1 MALSAKA
8 KNGSRIVLD
17 NLDVADGKAKVL
29 AGQLEKLGLNKA
41 LFIDGDAVNVS
52 FAKASSNL
60 NGVNVMPAV
69 GANVYDILK
78 HDSLVLTRA
87 AVEKL
92 EARFNGRSEER
103 RVGKECGSTCR
114 SRWSPYP

>member
-8 KNGSRIVLD
+8 KNGSLIVLD
-17 NLDVADGKAKVL
+17 NLDVADGKTKVL

-60 NGVNVMPAV
+60 NGV
-69 GANVYDILK
+69 
-78 HDSLVLTRA
+78 
-87 AVEKL
+87 
-92 EARFNGRSEER
+92 RSEEHTYELKSLMR
-103 RVGKECGSTCR
+103 ISYAVFCLKKKKKKRITAYDKTK
-114 SRWSPYP
+114 

>member
-8 KNGSRIVLD
+8 KNGSLIVLD
-17 NLDVADGKAKVL
+17 NLDVADGKTKVL

-60 NGVNVMPAV
+60 NGVNVMPAM

-78 HDSLVLTRA
+78 YYSLVM
-87 AVEKL
+87 
-92 EARFNGRSEER
+92 RSKER
-103 RVGKECGSTCR
+103 GVGKECGGTCR
-114 SRWSPYP
+114 SRWSPC